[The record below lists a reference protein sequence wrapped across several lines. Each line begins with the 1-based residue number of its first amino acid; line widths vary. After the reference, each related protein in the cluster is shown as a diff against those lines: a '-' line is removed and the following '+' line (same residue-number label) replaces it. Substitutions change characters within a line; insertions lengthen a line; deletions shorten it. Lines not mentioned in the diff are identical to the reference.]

1 MPSQHTRRTA
11 LAGGLAVLTAL
22 ALAAPLVAQINP
34 AIDTLTIRIWPEFD
48 RPEALVFYV
57 GQAAADLPAS
67 LTFTIPPT
75 GRIHA
80 VADQLPD
87 GRLANATFTFQ
98 GNTLT
103 MASPNGTFHV
113 EFYDSALRFD
123 GEKRSYRLAWSG
135 PHPVNRLIWEVQQP
149 AGASNLSV
157 SPGESTLSA
166 DDFGLPLYRVETGA
180 VPAGETASIE
190 VRYTKPTGAL
200 TADLLRTSL
209 QPTIQPPPRMQGL
222 PNTVFLIVMGA
233 IIAALAGVAG
243 YYYSES
249 RRAAAR
255 DGRATLA
262 RETAPE
268 LAPGAT
274 PQTAPEAPPP
284 GLGALAEELALTE
297 RELEVLRL
305 VAEGLSNREI
315 GRRLGISYRTV
326 GRHRENIMRKL
337 GLHSRTELVK
347 HAIRIGLID
356 LGAEDG

>member
-1 MPSQHTRRTA
+1 MLSQRTRRTA
-11 LAGGLAVLTAL
+11 LGGGLAVLAAL
-22 ALAAPLVAQINP
+22 ALAIPLAAQVSP

-48 RPEALVFYV
+48 RPEALVFYM
-57 GQAAADLPAS
+57 GQTAADLPAS

-80 VADQLPD
+80 VAYQLPD
-87 GRLANATFTFQ
+87 GRLANATFTFES
-98 GNTLT
+98 NTLT

-113 EFYDSALRFD
+113 EFYDSALSFD
-123 GEKRSYRLAWSG
+123 GERRRYRLVWSG

-166 DDFGLPLYRVETGA
+166 DDFGLPLYRVEAGA

-190 VRYTKPTGAL
+190 VRYTKPTDTL
-200 TADLLRTSL
+200 TADLLEAGP
-209 QPTIQPPPRMQGL
+209 QPTVQPAPRMQGL

-249 RRAAAR
+249 RREAVR
-255 DGRATLA
+255 GRQAIPTHEA
-262 RETAPE
+262 APE
-268 LAPGAT
+268 PK
-274 PQTAPEAPPP
+274 PEALPPD
-284 GLGALAEELALTE
+284 LGTRAEESTLTE
-297 RELEVLRL
+297 RELEVLKL

-315 GRRLGISYRTV
+315 GRRLGISHRTV
-326 GRHRENIMRKL
+326 GRHRENIMHKL
-337 GLHSRTELVK
+337 DLHSRTELVK

-356 LGAEDG
+356 LGPEDG